1 MRLDDVYTPTVPNK
15 SDPNTITF
23 KLNLYRATRE
33 RSYLEKAEMMYR
45 NFFLTSSWAFFW
57 DDKTAGVQLLLYGVT
72 KKPAYG
78 QAIHKYLRNWLPG
91 NPTS

>member
-1 MRLDDVYTPTVPNK
+1 MMFMLPLFQTNLTPIRLLLK
-15 SDPNTITF
+15 IS
-23 KLNLYRATRE
+23 RATRE
-33 RSYLEKAEMMYR
+33 RIYLEKSEMMYR
-45 NFFLTSSWAFFW
+45 NFFLTSSWALSW

-78 QAIHKYLRNWLPG
+78 QAIQKYLRNWLPG

>member
-1 MRLDDVYTPTVPNK
+1 MFILPLFQTNLTPTRLL
-15 SDPNTITF
+15 
-23 KLNLYRATRE
+23 LNSISRATRE

-45 NFFLTSSWAFFW
+45 NFFLTSSWAFSW

-78 QAIHKYLRNWLPG
+78 QAIQKYLRNWLPG
-91 NPTS
+91 NPSS